1 MQYKRKHRLSAAL
14 MAGAMC
20 CTMIPAAS
28 ADEIATPETA
38 EAAAAE
44 ATNQVEQPAASDGGL
59 SVEEIQSRMYPSLPQ
74 TATGYYLDSNGLPV
88 LTGETK
94 ISIEGW
100 GDEDYRDYDA
110 DSTIQV
116 ALDEGLLNTDS
127 ATASFP
133 RMDGEDYAI
142 VPISMQV
149 LYPANGGSADI
160 TLPDNVELLG
170 YSFTSG
176 DLCAATEEER
186 QRQLHYDFSE
196 GTASVAG
203 IYVKATEDFSVTL
216 TYTDSEKSLTKAL
229 HVTLDDSAPF
239 PGILQDRFA
248 QEAQPATCSADAG
261 VAAYAS
267 LQVTQCV
274 YTSVGWMNYLGGQ
287 PALCAD
293 SGKWA
298 WGPGATYANKYPP
311 VANYFSAGSVWVL
324 ASFFGKGWTA
334 DQATVWAQ
342 GFNSG
347 APSAVS
353 ACEVEDAT
361 DNNAYLDRLAWQAE
375 QFPDSLAGEIVNG
388 AATYA
393 DDTAETVYIGTLYVP
408 SNAAWQRFVI
418 LDYTPV
424 TLGGDNEIPELTPEG
439 QPIDKPWSASYER
452 TETLDFSYTINTN
465 KISWRLSKKLT
476 VQALTSPRFWMASL
490 PISTVAVGRLPRLA
504 SSR

>member
-1 MQYKRKHRLSAAL
+1 MQYKLKHRLSAAL

-44 ATNQVEQPAASDGGL
+44 ATNQVEQPVASGGGL

-74 TATGYYLDSNGLPV
+74 TATGYYLDSTGLPV

-100 GDEDYRDYDA
+100 GDEDYSDYDA

-116 ALDEGLLNTDS
+116 ALDEALLNTDS

-133 RMDGEDYAI
+133 RMEGEDYAI

-196 GTASVAG
+196 VTASVTG

-229 HVTLDDSAPF
+229 HVTLDNSAPF

-248 QEAQPATCSADAG
+248 QEAQPAFCSADAG
-261 VAAYAS
+261 VAAYAG

-311 VANYFSAGSVWVL
+311 VANYASAGSVWVL

-334 DQATVWAQ
+334 DQATMWAQ
-342 GFNSG
+342 LQQRRTVRGFCLRG
-347 APSAVS
+347 RG
-353 ACEVEDAT
+353 C
-361 DNNAYLDRLAWQAE
+361 
-375 QFPDSLAGEIVNG
+375 
-388 AATYA
+388 
-393 DDTAETVYIGTLYVP
+393 
-408 SNAAWQRFVI
+408 QR
-418 LDYTPV
+418 
-424 TLGGDNEIPELTPEG
+424 
-439 QPIDKPWSASYER
+439 QQC
-452 TETLDFSYTINTN
+452 
-465 KISWRLSKKLT
+465 LS
-476 VQALTSPRFWMASL
+476 
-490 PISTVAVGRLPRLA
+490 
-504 SSR
+504 

>member
-216 TYTDSEKSLTKAL
+216 TYTDSETSLTKAL
-229 HVTLDDSAPF
+229 HVTLDDSVPF
-239 PGILQDRFA
+239 PGILQERFE
-248 QEAQPATCSADAG
+248 QEA
-261 VAAYAS
+261 
-267 LQVTQCV
+267 
-274 YTSVGWMNYLGGQ
+274 
-287 PALCAD
+287 
-293 SGKWA
+293 
-298 WGPGATYANKYPP
+298 
-311 VANYFSAGSVWVL
+311 
-324 ASFFGKGWTA
+324 
-334 DQATVWAQ
+334 
-342 GFNSG
+342 
-347 APSAVS
+347 
-353 ACEVEDAT
+353 
-361 DNNAYLDRLAWQAE
+361 
-375 QFPDSLAGEIVNG
+375 
-388 AATYA
+388 
-393 DDTAETVYIGTLYVP
+393 
-408 SNAAWQRFVI
+408 
-418 LDYTPV
+418 
-424 TLGGDNEIPELTPEG
+424 
-439 QPIDKPWSASYER
+439 
-452 TETLDFSYTINTN
+452 
-465 KISWRLSKKLT
+465 
-476 VQALTSPRFWMASL
+476 
-490 PISTVAVGRLPRLA
+490 
-504 SSR
+504 

>member
-1 MQYKRKHRLSAAL
+1 M
-14 MAGAMC
+14 
-20 CTMIPAAS
+20 
-28 ADEIATPETA
+28 
-38 EAAAAE
+38 
-44 ATNQVEQPAASDGGL
+44 
-59 SVEEIQSRMYPSLPQ
+59 PQ

-334 DQATVWAQ
+334 DQATMWAQ

-388 AATYA
+388 TAVYA
-393 DDTAETVYIGTLYVP
+393 DNDAE
-408 SNAAWQRFVI
+408 
-418 LDYTPV
+418 
-424 TLGGDNEIPELTPEG
+424 
-439 QPIDKPWSASYER
+439 
-452 TETLDFSYTINTN
+452 
-465 KISWRLSKKLT
+465 
-476 VQALTSPRFWMASL
+476 
-490 PISTVAVGRLPRLA
+490 
-504 SSR
+504 

>member
-1 MQYKRKHRLSAAL
+1 MQYKLKHRLSAAL

-38 EAAAAE
+38 EAATPESAVFA
-44 ATNQVEQPAASDGGL
+44 EQPAALGGGL

-170 YSFTSG
+170 YNFTSD
-176 DLCAATEEER
+176 DLCSATEEER

-196 GTASVAG
+196 GSASVAG

-261 VAAYAS
+261 VAAYAG

-311 VANYFSAGSVWVL
+311 VANYSSAGSVWVL
-324 ASFFGKGWTA
+324 AEFFGKGWTA
-334 DQATVWAQ
+334 DQAT
-342 GFNSG
+342 
-347 APSAVS
+347 
-353 ACEVEDAT
+353 
-361 DNNAYLDRLAWQAE
+361 
-375 QFPDSLAGEIVNG
+375 
-388 AATYA
+388 
-393 DDTAETVYIGTLYVP
+393 
-408 SNAAWQRFVI
+408 
-418 LDYTPV
+418 
-424 TLGGDNEIPELTPEG
+424 
-439 QPIDKPWSASYER
+439 
-452 TETLDFSYTINTN
+452 
-465 KISWRLSKKLT
+465 
-476 VQALTSPRFWMASL
+476 M
-490 PISTVAVGRLPRLA
+490 
-504 SSR
+504 

>member
-160 TLPDNVELLG
+160 TLSEIKFC
-170 YSFTSG
+170 S
-176 DLCAATEEER
+176 
-186 QRQLHYDFSE
+186 LHP
-196 GTASVAG
+196 APCRSVVRKIRIIAG
-203 IYVKATEDFSVTL
+203 FLKLFI
-216 TYTDSEKSLTKAL
+216 
-229 HVTLDDSAPF
+229 
-239 PGILQDRFA
+239 IR
-248 QEAQPATCSADAG
+248 
-261 VAAYAS
+261 
-267 LQVTQCV
+267 
-274 YTSVGWMNYLGGQ
+274 
-287 PALCAD
+287 
-293 SGKWA
+293 
-298 WGPGATYANKYPP
+298 P
-311 VANYFSAGSVWVL
+311 V
-324 ASFFGKGWTA
+324 
-334 DQATVWAQ
+334 
-342 GFNSG
+342 
-347 APSAVS
+347 
-353 ACEVEDAT
+353 
-361 DNNAYLDRLAWQAE
+361 
-375 QFPDSLAGEIVNG
+375 
-388 AATYA
+388 
-393 DDTAETVYIGTLYVP
+393 
-408 SNAAWQRFVI
+408 
-418 LDYTPV
+418 
-424 TLGGDNEIPELTPEG
+424 
-439 QPIDKPWSASYER
+439 SY
-452 TETLDFSYTINTN
+452 
-465 KISWRLSKKLT
+465 LT
-476 VQALTSPRFWMASL
+476 VRF
-490 PISTVAVGRLPRLA
+490 TRKVV
-504 SSR
+504 